1 MSPKLN
7 KQKPR
12 LKNSRTEQN
21 QSQIK
26 KNIIKKK
33 CSTFRDINVAFQVIN
48 IEAPEETRD
57 EVKESSS
64 NVVTK
69 PSLQEMRQSD
79 PPIGR

>member
-1 MSPKLN
+1 M
-7 KQKPR
+7 
-12 LKNSRTEQN
+12 
-21 QSQIK
+21 
-26 KNIIKKK
+26 

-79 PPIGR
+79 PPTGR